1 MVWRLR
7 SVLISAPAIILLTA
21 VMGCIASVCSIWD
34 RTGVINH
41 WLARKW
47 SRMLLACGFVR
58 WDATGVEKL
67 DPGGTYVLVA
77 NHASFLDIPVIL
89 SAVPVEVRFFAKK
102 SLFSLPFIGWYLKRG
117 HLEVERGDAR
127 ASLKSM
133 LEGAR
138 VIKERRISVL
148 LFPEG
153 GRSPDG
159 MRPFI
164 EGAAYIAIKAGVPVV
179 PIGLRNTGGVLP
191 MHSLLL
197 RPGRIEIHVG
207 DPVETAGMTPR
218 DRGQLN
224 ETLYRQVAELAG
236 EAVPSAV

>member
-1 MVWRLR
+1 MWKLR
-7 SVLISAPAIILLTA
+7 SVLISAPAIIVVTA
-21 VMGCIASVCSIWD
+21 VMGCISSICSIWD
-34 RTGVINH
+34 KRGITQH
-41 WLARKW
+41 WLARQG
-47 SRMLLACGFVR
+47 SRMLLWCAFAH
-58 WDATGVEKL
+58 WHATGAEKL
-67 DPGGTYVLVA
+67 DPDGTYVLVA

-102 SLFSLPFIGWYLKRG
+102 SLFSVPFIGWYLQRG
-117 HLEVERGDAR
+117 HLAVERGDAR

-153 GRSPDG
+153 GRSPEG

-179 PIGLRNTGGVLP
+179 PIGLVNTRKVLP

-197 RPGRIEIHVG
+197 RPGRIEVHVG
-207 DPVETAGMTPR
+207 DPIETAGMTPR
-218 DRGQLN
+218 DRGHLN
-224 ETLYRQVAELAG
+224 EMLYRQVAELAG

>member
-1 MVWRLR
+1 M
-7 SVLISAPAIILLTA
+7 ISAPAIILVTA
-21 VMGCIASVCSIWD
+21 VMGTIASICSIWD
-34 RTGVINH
+34 REGVAQH
-41 WLARKW
+41 WLARRW
-47 SRMLLACGFVR
+47 SQMLLACAFVER
-58 WDATGVEKL
+58 KASGVEKL
-67 DPGGTYVLVA
+67 DPRGTYVLVA

-89 SAVPVEVRFFAKK
+89 SALPVEIRFFAKK
-102 SLFSLPFIGWYLKRG
+102 SLFRIPFIGWYLSRG

-133 LEGAR
+133 LQGAKLIR
-138 VIKERRISVL
+138 ERGITVL

-153 GRSPDG
+153 GRSPHG

-164 EGAAYIAIKAGVPVV
+164 EGAAYIAIKAGVPIV
-179 PIGLRNTGGVLP
+179 PIGLVNTRSVLP

-207 DPVETAGMTPR
+207 DPIETAGMTPR

-224 ETLYRQVAELAG
+224 ETLCRQVAELAR
-236 EAVPSAV
+236 EAVPSAA

>member
-1 MVWRLR
+1 MGT
-7 SVLISAPAIILLTA
+7 ISSI
-21 VMGCIASVCSIWD
+21 CSIWD
-34 RTGVINH
+34 KDGVTQH

-47 SRMLLACGFVR
+47 SRMLLACAFAG
-58 WDATGVEKL
+58 WTASGVEKL
-67 DPGGTYVLVA
+67 DPDGTYVLVS

-89 SAVPVEVRFFAKK
+89 SALPVQVRFFAKK
-102 SLFSLPFIGWYLKRG
+102 SLFSIPFIGWYLRRG

-138 VIKERRISVL
+138 LIKQRCISVL

-153 GRSPDG
+153 GRSPER

-179 PIGLRNTGGVLP
+179 PIGLVNTRNVLP

-197 RPGRIEIHVG
+197 RPGDIEIHVG
-207 DPVETAGMTPR
+207 DPIETAGMTPR
-218 DRGQLN
+218 DRGRLN
-224 ETLYRQVAELAG
+224 EMLCRQVAELAR
-236 EAVPSAV
+236 EAVPSAA